1 MTTDVI
7 STKRLAALVSLVSGA
22 PGQTLGRTAVV
33 KLLYFLQELKG
44 VSLGYDFR
52 LHTYGPFDPDVLDD
66 LNTGK
71 SLQALTEKTV
81 TYSAGYGY
89 EIKVGPKSDRIKLLA
104 NEWLKANQDA
114 LSSVAADFGPWSA
127 AELELGSTVVF
138 VDREFQSQQKS
149 TRFEEIAS
157 RVRNIKP
164 HFSEAAVLDRVK
176 QFHAKGWLV
185 SIPLA
190 HD

>member
-1 MTTDVI
+1 MQLLRNAW
-7 STKRLAALVSLVSGA
+7 RLSSLWSQPHQDRLSG
-22 PGQTLGRTAVV
+22 TAVV

-44 VSLGYDFR
+44 VPLGYDFR
-52 LHTYGPFDPDVLDD
+52 LYTYGPFDSDVLND
-66 LNTGK
+66 LGTGK
-71 SLQALTEKTV
+71 SLQVLTEKTV
-81 TYSAGYGY
+81 THSAGYGY

-104 NEWLKANQDA
+104 KEWLKDNQDA

-157 RVRNIKP
+157 QVRNIKP
-164 HFSEAAVLDRVK
+164 HFSEAVVLDRVK
-176 QFHAKGWLV
+176 HFHAKGWLV
-185 SIPLA
+185 SIPPA
-190 HD
+190 QD